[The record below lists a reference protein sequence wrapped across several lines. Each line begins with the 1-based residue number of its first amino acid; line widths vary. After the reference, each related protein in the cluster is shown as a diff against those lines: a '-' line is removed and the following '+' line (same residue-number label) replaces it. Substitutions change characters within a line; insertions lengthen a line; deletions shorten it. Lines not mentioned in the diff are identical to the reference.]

1 MQFEM
6 SRERL
11 QRYFSNITYID
22 DRFDHCFYHSGPVF
36 SGENPSPEFD
46 EEAGPPLSA
55 DSSPLTSITN
65 TPDIGSDFTPASE
78 DMQQSVPASAS
89 SCNPAQNTV
98 QSDDIVGRNICCL
111 LNALNQ
117 KEYSGIKLTPVLY
130 SDAGVD
136 QKQLATQISNSPLTL
151 IDWELADKTHAFS
164 ILKDLLGNNK
174 HLKVIVVYTAS
185 FQDALKELNEDEIFS
200 KCPKVPTD
208 EYDNLDCCICNQNSL
223 LIVAD
228 KLKYN
233 ILKIQEVIVNLFIS
247 TCGILPVAVLD
258 YMQKAQI
265 LSDELFSA
273 FSMPIEGLYQ
283 IQMYFSE
290 LNDPAAA
297 QTITA
302 LVQNRF
308 SESCKIEPAL
318 INELFDFHKKRLAD
332 FVALDD
338 SIAKDRLSKTLRTVS
353 KIYVGDQRKFCT
365 KLIRIDYAI
374 FKECCETASAK
385 SSNWVQFYSA
395 FKKYFEVLK
404 EALVND
410 AVNSLLGAVCK
421 IDFPE
426 DKQTVL
432 DELKKVTTK
441 RERSAISEKVDG
453 FAQHFTPVL
462 IQLLLSSEDMLHK
475 GFEFVDNLKIK
486 KEDNS
491 NLGEY
496 LAAGLGIKDSDREA
510 FLMDKLHF
518 GDVLVKEAE
527 GKTEYLLCITPPCD
541 AFRPAKTDLNIV
553 YIRGYQRK
561 HDAINTKQ
569 ARSGVHSTV
578 LPMSTGS
585 QDSIVFVDW
594 AFFDIVKFNLSTDD
608 DYRLLSTFHRP
619 YRLSE
624 QYARQIAN
632 MFTSYFSR
640 AGVDEVFFKS
650 DADLRTLFL
659 S

>member
-1 MQFEM
+1 MDFEM

-11 QRYFSNITYID
+11 KRYFSNITYID
-22 DRFDHCFYHSGPVF
+22 DRFDHCFYNSGPVF
-36 SGENPSPEFD
+36 SSENTSSEFD
-46 EEAGPPLSA
+46 EESGPPLSA
-55 DSSPLTSITN
+55 NDSPVTSIAIA
-65 TPDIGSDFTPASE
+65 PDNESELPPDSE
-78 DMQQSVPASAS
+78 DMAQSVLQGASLDTPVPS
-89 SCNPAQNTV
+89 STQLYE
-98 QSDDIVGRNICCL
+98 SVGRNICCL

-117 KEYSGIKLTPVLY
+117 KDYSGIKLTPVLY
-130 SDAGVD
+130 SESGVD
-136 QKQLATQISNSPLTL
+136 LAQLSNQICASPLTL

-185 FQDALKELNEDEIFS
+185 FQDALKELNEDELLG

-208 EYDNLDCCICNQNSL
+208 EYDNLDCCICNHNSL

-233 ILKIQEVIVNLFIS
+233 ILQIQEVIVNLFIS
-247 TCGILPVAVLD
+247 TYGILPVAVLD
-258 YMQKAQI
+258 YMHKAQI

-283 IQMYFSE
+283 LQMYFSE

-297 QTITA
+297 QTITT
-302 LVQNRF
+302 LVQNKF

-318 INELFDFHKKRLAD
+318 INELFDSHKQRLAE
-332 FVALDD
+332 FVALGDP
-338 SIAKDRLSKTLRTVS
+338 IAKDRLSKTLRTVS
-353 KIYVGDQRKFCT
+353 GIYVGEQRKFCT
-365 KLIRIDYAI
+365 KLARIDYAV
-374 FKECCETASAK
+374 FKECCTTAVANST
-385 SSNWVQFYSA
+385 NWVQFYSA
-395 FKKYFEVLK
+395 FKKYFETLK
-404 EALVND
+404 NALVTD
-410 AVNSLLGAVCK
+410 AVNSLLGPVCK
-421 IDFPE
+421 IDIPE
-426 DKQTVL
+426 DKKTVL
-432 DELKKVTTK
+432 DELKRVTTK
-441 RERSAISEKVDG
+441 KERSAISEKVDS

-475 GFEFVDNLKIK
+475 SFDFIDNLKIK
-486 KEDNS
+486 KEDNNS
-491 NLGEY
+491 LGEY
-496 LAAGLGIKDSDREA
+496 LADGLCLKDADREA

-518 GDVLVKEAE
+518 GDILTKEIG

-569 ARSGVHSTV
+569 ARSGIHSTV
-578 LPMSTGS
+578 LPISIDA
-585 QDSIVFVDW
+585 QDSVIFVDW

-608 DYRLLSTFHRP
+608 DYKLLSTFYRP

-624 QYARQIAN
+624 QYTRQIAN
-632 MFTSYFSR
+632 LFTSYFSR